1 MSIAW
6 KIAGAG
12 ASITVN
18 IISRENPDMKNVYRG
33 NWLTCEVELA
43 VPPFTGQF
51 KASYTTQELFKF
63 WTGLSMV
70 LSSSKGDAVFASDED
85 VLQITVSIDPT
96 GRGLV
101 KGTTRVHDRSNPTVT
116 FSFESDATDLNKT
129 CKELEAVITQFP
141 IIV

>member
-6 KIAGAG
+6 KIAGQA

-18 IISRENPDMKNVYRG
+18 IITRESPETKNVYRA
-33 NWLTCEVELA
+33 NSLTCEVELD
-43 VPPFTGQF
+43 VPPFTGGF
-51 KASYTTQELFKF
+51 KASYTTQEFFKF

-70 LSSSKGDAVFASDED
+70 LSSSKGEAVFGSEENA
-85 VLQITVSIDPT
+85 LQIAVGIDAT

-101 KGTTRVHDRSNPTVT
+101 KGTTRAQSKTTVS
-116 FSFESDATDLNKT
+116 FSFETDQTALSKT

>member
-6 KIAGAG
+6 KIAGQG

-18 IISRENPDMKNVYRG
+18 IITRENPDTKNVYGG
-33 NWLTCEVELA
+33 NRLACEVGLD

-51 KASYTTQELFKF
+51 NASYTTQEFFKF

-70 LSSSKGDAVFASDED
+70 LSSSKGEAVFGSVDD
-85 VLQITVSIDPT
+85 PLQVTIGIEPS
-96 GRGLV
+96 GRAVV
-101 KGTTRVHDRSNPTVT
+101 KTTARGHGPGNPTVS
-116 FSFESDATDLNKT
+116 FSFESDQRYLSKT
-129 CKELEAVITQFP
+129 CKELEEVISQYP